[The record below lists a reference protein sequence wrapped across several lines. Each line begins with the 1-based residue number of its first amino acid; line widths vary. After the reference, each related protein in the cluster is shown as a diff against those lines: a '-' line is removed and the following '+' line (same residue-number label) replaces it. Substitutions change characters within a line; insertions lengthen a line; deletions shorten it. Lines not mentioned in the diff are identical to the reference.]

1 MALIFVIWLF
11 VIAIFSQFTITRNL
25 LYKYSRVF
33 SLGLASDINNN
44 EYVTHN
50 LHFTITYDAVG
61 WENILW
67 NPISDPNE
75 ETPFDQHIKVELEGC
90 NPFYGVGAITA
101 LLAAITVNRDTCNL
115 PKKYVQLS

>member
-1 MALIFVIWLF
+1 MIWLF
-11 VIAIFSQFTITRNL
+11 VITILSQFNITRNL

-50 LHFTITYDAVG
+50 LNFNITYDAVG
-61 WENILW
+61 WTNILW

-75 ETPFDQHIKVELEGC
+75 KIPFDQQIKVELEGC
-90 NPFYGVGAITA
+90 NPFYGVGAITV
-101 LLAAITVNRDTCNL
+101 LLAAITVNKDTYNL
-115 PKKYVQLS
+115 PKKYV